1 MGKKTWMK
9 RANERRR
16 AELRGEQMRREIGE
30 RDIQRTVEE
39 RGGDA
44 SLADDQRRVNPLNI
58 QNLH

>member
-1 MGKKTWMK
+1 MK